1 MAGTDQYGYQPSTLA
16 QDLEKW
22 NGGQER
28 TVADQGSTRIR
39 LELST
44 TTRGWDYS
52 GTVEI
57 VAPGT
62 DLTDDER
69 QELVNQAH
77 TLQMKLREA
86 GSSERDKRNQLD
98 RLGPYAPPKATGK

>member
-1 MAGTDQYGYQPSTLA
+1 MSDFDIHRTPPS
-16 QDLEKW
+16 DLERW
-22 NGGQER
+22 TGGHE
-28 TVADQGSTRIR
+28 TVIADDGHTRIR

-57 VAPGT
+57 VTPGH
-62 DLTDDER
+62 DLTDDEQ
-69 QELVNQAH
+69 QEVVNRAH

-86 GSSERDKRNQLD
+86 GAAERDRRNRED
-98 RLGPYAPPKATGK
+98 KLGPCAPPKAAKA